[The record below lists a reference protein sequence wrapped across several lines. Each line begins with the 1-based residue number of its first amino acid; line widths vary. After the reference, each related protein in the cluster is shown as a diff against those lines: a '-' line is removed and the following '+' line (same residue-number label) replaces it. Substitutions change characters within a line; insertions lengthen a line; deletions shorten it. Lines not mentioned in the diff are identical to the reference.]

1 MELLVTTK
9 AEKIQE
15 VKVSLE
21 DKELQAADVLLLLE
35 THESECSLR
44 YERIEEKLTEQ
55 KAFLEKLDLR
65 MWGIAALIVGVAVA
79 ERFV

>member
-1 MELLVTTK
+1 MTTK

-15 VKVSLE
+15 IKVSLE

-44 YERIEEKLTEQ
+44 YERIEEKLTDQ